1 MANMNIEKSSQIEG
15 PTVKALLILTT
26 VAALFAAPLSA
37 SATTENAEARD
48 HRSILAMAGDYD
60 VTFNMRETVAF
71 QPGYKLLAPTRTG
84 GHESIRVVEDK
95 PGHVVL
101 QHLLV
106 ADLDDKTILV
116 VKHWRQD
123 WTYQPKTVLTY
134 VSEGHWKTTPV
145 SATDSAGAWSQTVWE
160 TDDSPRYGGVGKWT
174 YTGGV
179 ASWESRTRRPL
190 ARRDATRKPP
200 YDWYE
205 GLNRQSLTP
214 TGWVHEQ
221 ENAKLGLKD
230 GKPVTYVHEVVLNIY
245 DRFTGY
251 NTKAAD
257 DYWAQTK
264 GYWAGV
270 RGVWDQA
277 IARQGGVAVPEDREY
292 GSVTGQELMN
302 IPDGVQDGSVTTAAA
317 IGKARDVIMTTASK
331 P

>member
-1 MANMNIEKSSQIEG
+1 LKFLIPLAAAFALAFATSPVLCA
-15 PTVKALLILTT
+15 PTDTQT
-26 VAALFAAPLSA
+26 
-37 SATTENAEARD
+37 RD
-48 HRSILAMAGDYD
+48 HDSILAMAGDYD

-71 QPGYKLLAPTRTG
+71 QPGYKLLAPSRTG

-95 PGHVVL
+95 PDHVVL

-134 VSEGHWKTTPV
+134 VSEGHWKAAPV
-145 SATDSAGAWSQTVWE
+145 SAADSRAAWSQTVWE
-160 TDDSPRYGGVGKWT
+160 TDDSPRYGGVGRWT
-174 YTGGV
+174 YEGGV
-179 ASWESRTRRPL
+179 ASWESHTRRPL

-230 GKPVTYVHEVVLNIY
+230 GKPVVYVHEVVQNTY

-251 NTKAAD
+251 NVKAAD

-270 RGVWDQA
+270 RGLWDQT
-277 IARQGGVAVPEDREY
+277 IARNGGVAVPEDREY

-302 IPDGVQDGSVTTAAA
+302 IPDGVQDGSLTTAAA
-317 IGKARDVIMTTASK
+317 VAKAQTVIAKTAGK